1 MKTSKIKFLLLSAAL
16 ALAACGGN
24 KAVHGPEHKSQALAK
39 IYYVNPEPFRSLRF
53 APPPAPGSLEQ
64 QADLSGVLA
73 WQNKRTEGD
82 CAKAKRTAD
91 EDYDAFWG
99 GKSPFPEPP
108 PTELKEFFVRLAGD
122 LEASLEKMKKRYQR
136 PRPFMAYAEAQP
148 CIKKPKSFSYP
159 SGHTL
164 FARVYAAVLA
174 DLVPER
180 KAEFSAKADEISLDR
195 VIGGV
200 HYPADVAA
208 GKAFGDIYFAE
219 LQKSEAYRKDIEKLR
234 ALLAK

>member
-1 MKTSKIKFLLLSAAL
+1 MKPPKIKFLLLSAVL
-16 ALAACGGN
+16 VLAACGGH
-24 KAVHGPEHKSQALAK
+24 KQVRGPEHKNQAEPK
-39 IYYVNPEPFRSLRF
+39 VYYVNPEPFRSLPF

-64 QADLSGVLA
+64 QADIAGVLA
-73 WQNKRTEGD
+73 WQNKRTEAD

-91 EDYDAFWG
+91 EDYDTFWG
-99 GKSPFPEPP
+99 GKSPFPEPLP
-108 PTELKEFFVRLAGD
+108 AAVKEFFERAAGD
-122 LEASLEKMKKRYQR
+122 LEASLNKMKKRYQR

-159 SGHTL
+159 SGHTT
-164 FARVYAAVLA
+164 FSRVYARILGDV
-174 DLVPER
+174 VPDR
-180 KAEFSAKADEISLDR
+180 LGEFLAKADEIAQDR

-208 GKAFGDIYFAE
+208 GKAFGDIYFGE
-219 LQKSEAYRKDIEKLR
+219 LRKSEAYRKDIERLH